1 MTPGQRK
8 TLTVVLLVAV
18 AIGSFMYGRYRASDD
33 LDTSATKIAQLQDQ
47 NAKLTVD
54 NKTKAEQ
61 NGSLQ
66 AQLQRL
72 QDQLTAMFLP
82 VRSLEIR
89 ANESV
94 PLAVGQLNVGL
105 IGIPR
110 QESVEINVNGK
121 QQTAVPGDSVVV
133 PFSTSC
139 RVTVRSFDARKAS
152 VNVDTACASAPQP

>member
-8 TLTVVLLVAV
+8 TLTVVLLIAV

-72 QDQLTAMFLP
+72 QDQLTTMFLP

-94 PLAVGQLNVGL
+94 PLAVGQLNV
-105 IGIPR
+105 
-110 QESVEINVNGK
+110 
-121 QQTAVPGDSVVV
+121 
-133 PFSTSC
+133 
-139 RVTVRSFDARKAS
+139 
-152 VNVDTACASAPQP
+152 